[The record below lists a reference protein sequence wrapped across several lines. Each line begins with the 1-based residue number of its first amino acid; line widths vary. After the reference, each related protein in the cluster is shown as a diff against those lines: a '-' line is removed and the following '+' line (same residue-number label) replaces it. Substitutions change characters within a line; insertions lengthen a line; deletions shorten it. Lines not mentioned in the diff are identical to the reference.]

1 MTAGALLVL
10 KAALGVWLALVLFAA
25 SRAHPRSFLGAAI
38 HRRVRGYGVL
48 ILLVA
53 IVSLVIALELFRLR
67 PWARTGAFVLEGISI
82 AAALT
87 RIGARPGQV
96 VVSLAFSAAVILLLL
111 TSSASSALE
120 RVPSQGPSPPDSAP
134 PTG

>member
-1 MTAGALLVL
+1 MLLVL
-10 KAALGVWLALVLFAA
+10 KAALGFWLALVLFAA

-38 HRRVRGYGVL
+38 HRRVRGYGVV
-48 ILLVA
+48 ILLLA
-53 IVSLVIALELFRLR
+53 IASLVIAVELFRLR

-87 RIGARPGQV
+87 RISARPGQV

-120 RVPSQGPSPPDSAP
+120 KVPSRGPRPPGSAP
-134 PTG
+134 PSG